1 LLEGAS
7 KSTLENEF
15 GTSNEDEAVLKILEK
30 GTLQEF
36 EVGCFLGGGGLLF
49 INHPMFL
56 FFLSSAAVLHY
67 AERRGYTR
75 CCAVMTCAR

>member
-30 GTLQEF
+30 GSLQEF
-36 EVGCFLGGGGLLF
+36 EVCCFLGGLLF
-49 INHPMFL
+49 ISRRIFL